1 MKNHLLIIVAA
12 IAALLLVLLVTRLE
26 RGMNMQPRTVPDPPE
41 KIRILPH
48 PSHESVTSVE
58 NALLRRHSTRS
69 FRPDPLSLG
78 EISQLLWAA
87 QGVTHNRAFR
97 TAPSAGALYPLETYV
112 VAGTIKDLP
121 PGTYRY
127 LPEKHQLLQVLAGD
141 IRGAL
146 CKASLGQEPV
156 CEAPAS
162 IVFSA
167 AFARTTGKYGKRG
180 IRYGHMES
188 GSAAQNVS
196 LQAVSLGLATV
207 VIGAFDDQEVSRV
220 LSLPAGE
227 EPMLIIPVGKG
238 RD

>member
-1 MKNHLLIIVAA
+1 MKRHLLFTLAA
-12 IAALLLVLLVTRLE
+12 IAASLLILLVTRFE
-26 RGMNMQPRTVPDPPE
+26 RGMNMQPRTVPNPQE
-41 KIRILPH
+41 KVLILPH
-48 PSHESVTSVE
+48 PCHESATSVE
-58 NALLRRHSTRS
+58 KALLSRHSTRS
-69 FRPDPLSLG
+69 FRPDPLSPG

-87 QGVTHNRAFR
+87 QGVTHNRGFR
-97 TAPSAGALYPLETYV
+97 TAASAGALYPLETYV
-112 VAGTIKDLP
+112 VAGTVRDLP
-121 PGTYRY
+121 PGIYRY
-127 LPEKHQLLQVLAGD
+127 LPEKHQLLHVRAGD

-162 IVFSA
+162 IVFSV

-188 GSAAQNVS
+188 GFAAQNVS

-227 EPMLIIPVGKG
+227 EPMFIIPVGKG

>member
-1 MKNHLLIIVAA
+1 MKKYISFILAA
-12 IAALLLVLLVTRLE
+12 IAALLIILLVTRLE
-26 RGMNMQPRTVPDPPE
+26 RGIDMQPRTVPDQPE
-41 KIRILPH
+41 MIIILPL
-48 PSHESVTSVE
+48 PRYESAKSVE
-58 NALLRRHSTRS
+58 KALLHRHSTRS
-69 FRPDPLSLG
+69 FRPDPLTLG

-87 QGVTHNRAFR
+87 QGVTHNGAFR

-112 VAGTIKDLP
+112 VAGNVRDLP
-121 PGTYRY
+121 PGMYRY
-127 LPEKHQLLQVLAGD
+127 QPKKHQLLQVLAGNL
-141 IRGAL
+141 RGAL
-146 CKASLGQEPV
+146 CKASLGQEAV
-156 CEAPAS
+156 CQAPAS

-188 GSAAQNVS
+188 GFAAQNAS

-238 RD
+238 RE